1 MVGETKLA
9 VVGQLQKGD
18 YIVVDGVACRITET
32 NISKPG
38 KHGSTKMN
46 LFAVGLVDDR
56 KRNLVMPAQGEV
68 EVPVVGKRSAQILSI
83 TEKQANVM
91 DMENYETF
99 DMSIPEDLQASL
111 KIGDEILYWEILA
124 DRVMKQIK
132 LKE

>member
-1 MVGETKLA
+1 MVGET
-9 VVGQLQKGD
+9 
-18 YIVVDGVACRITET
+18 
-32 NISKPG
+32 
-38 KHGSTKMN
+38 
-46 LFAVGLVDDR
+46 
-56 KRNLVMPAQGEV
+56 
-68 EVPVVGKRSAQILSI
+68 KRSAQILSI